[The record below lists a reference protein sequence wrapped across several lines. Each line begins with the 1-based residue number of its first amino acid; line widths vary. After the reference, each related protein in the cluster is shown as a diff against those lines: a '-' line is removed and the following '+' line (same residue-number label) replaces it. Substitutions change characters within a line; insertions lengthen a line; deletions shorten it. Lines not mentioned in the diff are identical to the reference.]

1 MPARGVKR
9 GRDASK
15 TREKEEERVK
25 RREEGRDAQLQEMQK
40 STREIS
46 AAAKRQNSASIIV
59 QALKVTTDVAQK
71 EKLQAKLIE
80 MALEL

>member
-40 STREIS
+40 SMREIS
-46 AAAKRQNSASIIV
+46 AAVKRQNSASIIV